1 MEFSIKR
8 RWVKTVCIFKN
19 DFYDLKKRMVQGMG
33 GWKIFFFK
41 TFSTLDDKYEM
52 TVIEADI

>member
-19 DFYDLKKRMVQGMG
+19 DFYDLKKRMVQGMD
-33 GWKIFFFK
+33 GWKIGRFFFLNLG
-41 TFSTLDDKYEM
+41 LDDE
-52 TVIEADI
+52 I